1 MKIAVGIATTGRP
14 EVLKETLTEIS
25 RQSRLPDVVAIS
37 PAHEADVQR
46 DQFPSLPF
54 PVRCVVGP
62 VKALTVQRNAIL
74 DTLEDVDV
82 VVFFDDDYF
91 PAANF
96 ISEVEQLMSANTDV
110 VVATGTLIADGIKGP
125 GISAESARQLLA
137 EDSGLDQGNVAST
150 YGGYGCNF
158 AVRLDQVRKNAIRF
172 DEELPLY
179 GWQEDI
185 DFSRQLARYGKVVRS
200 SRLRGVHLGVKKGR
214 TSGVRFGYS
223 QVANPVYLI
232 NKGTMSVRYGLRLAL
247 GNLFANLLRAGFP
260 EPHIDR
266 FGRLRG
272 NLIAGI
278 DLAMGRLHPR
288 RILDLS

>member
-1 MKIAVGIATTGRP
+1 MLA
-14 EVLKETLTEIS
+14 
-25 RQSRLPDVVAIS
+25 
-37 PAHEADVQR
+37 
-46 DQFPSLPF
+46 
-54 PVRCVVGP
+54 
-62 VKALTVQRNAIL
+62 NA
-74 DTLEDVDV
+74 
-82 VVFFDDDYF
+82 
-91 PAANF
+91 
-96 ISEVEQLMSANTDV
+96 DV

-125 GISAESARQLLA
+125 GITAESARQLLA
-137 EDSGLDQGNVAST
+137 EDSGFDQGQVAST

-172 DEELPLY
+172 DEELPSY

-200 SRLRGVHLGVKKGR
+200 DRLRGVHLGVKHGR

-232 NKGTMSVRYGLRLAL
+232 NKGTMSVRYGMRLAL

-260 EPHIDR
+260 EQHIDR

-272 NLIAGI
+272 NLIAVI